1 MAVGPADGKLYISD
15 PEKHQVFRAIEYY
28 NIADVKNNI
37 EAVVGSG
44 GKCLPGD
51 KMLCGDGRKARDAKL
66 AYPKGN
72 TSLNINFVFNFLKY
86 LFFHVFSIFKCS
98 M

>member
-1 MAVGPADGKLYISD
+1 MAYRYHLAVGPTDGKLYISD

-72 TSLNINFVFNFLKY
+72 LLDAWDFV
-86 LFFHVFSIFKCS
+86 LFCS
-98 M
+98 CI

>member
-72 TSLNINFVFNFLKY
+72 TSLNITLLIFCVFK
-86 LFFHVFSIFKCS
+86 IFIFIYFQHI
-98 M
+98 

>member
-1 MAVGPADGKLYISD
+1 M
-15 PEKHQVFRAIEYY
+15 
-28 NIADVKNNI
+28 KNNI

-72 TSLNINFVFNFLKY
+72 FTSIACKY
-86 LFFHVFSIFKCS
+86 LDAQH
-98 M
+98 